1 MAIISILMK
10 ANRMKNWNLI
20 CSLFLRQSLQFVR
33 ISLFLILPLLQSFA
47 QKPLEA
53 SAGIG
58 LPEMIHVGLK
68 YGMGETKWGLTLGG
82 IPAGSSSIFTMGT
95 DFYRHFGH
103 NSDEMDG
110 STWFINFGINYLK
123 ENSEYA
129 IEKWLFLKGR
139 IGRSFYLSP
148 AASIDAGLGLMYE
161 VHHKRKEK
169 TPGQCTWFC
178 FDFSDAIKVVPI
190 LSVSFNVRI

>member
-1 MAIISILMK
+1 MK
-10 ANRMKNWNLI
+10 TWNLI
-20 CSLFLRQSLQFVR
+20 FSSFLRQSLLLVR
-33 ISLFLILPLLQSFA
+33 ISLLLVLPLLQTYA
-47 QKPLEA
+47 QKPWEV

-58 LPEMIHVGLK
+58 LPEMIHVGLR
-68 YGMGETKWGLTLGG
+68 YGMDNTKWGITLGG
-82 IPAGSSSIFTMGT
+82 IPAGSSSIFTMGA
-95 DFYRHFGH
+95 DFYSHFGH

-110 STWFINFGINYLK
+110 STWFVNFGINHLK

-139 IGRSFYLSP
+139 IGRSFYLTP

-169 TPGQCTWFC
+169 TTGQCTWFC
-178 FDFSDAIKVVPI
+178 FDFSNAIKVVPI
-190 LSVSFNVRI
+190 LSISFNVRI